1 MSKHKKSKS
10 ILLGTLMLSVIS
22 TSVYA
27 GAASN
32 FAATIR
38 QAPGEGI
45 HLLHS
50 GVAEA
55 VVSGIPAEADN
66 TDTVLSTGIK
76 TANKKDLLIGV
87 SLQNGIY
94 TDTTV
99 KGKNGSSEKAGAM
112 AGIKVKVVVKNKYG
126 VSVPVFPSEVVF
138 ASRVQE
144 LSAVMGGVIRSCEV
158 SVEEELDEFGEP
170 TGTSTGTIVIAD
182 DCIVDDEEIG
192 LMLSTTSANHFN
204 FVAPDMEPGDHTID
218 VVAMALSSA
227 AFENGTYEVGDLDE
241 PDCTAEGGT
250 YDAGTGV
257 CTFETTDNEAKAW
270 ALVDVGTLTV
280 QQVRAINQDGGITTD
295 LDTGAC
301 YDGSGNVV
309 DCN

>member
-1 MSKHKKSKS
+1 MLMINKKFSS
-10 ILLGTLMLSVIS
+10 VMLGAAMATVIS
-22 TSVYA
+22 TSVFA

-38 QAPGEGI
+38 QAPGAGI

-55 VVSGIPAEADN
+55 VDSGVKVEVDN

-76 TANKKDLLIGV
+76 TANKKDLMIGV
-87 SLQNGIY
+87 SLQSGLY

-112 AGIKVKVVVKNKYG
+112 AGVKVKVIVRDKNG
-126 VSVPVFPSEVVF
+126 VSVPVYPSEVVF

-144 LSAVMGGVIRSCEV
+144 LTAVLGGVIEKCDV
-158 SVEEELDEFGEP
+158 SVDLTTGE
-170 TGTSTGTIVIAD
+170 GEIVIAD
-182 DCIVDDEEIG
+182 DCTVTEEEIG

-204 FVAPDMEPGDHTID
+204 FVAPDMESGDHTVD
-218 VVAMALSSA
+218 VEATALASA
-227 AFENGTYEVGDLDE
+227 EFTNGTYDVGDLTE
-241 PDCTAEGGT
+241 GECLAAGGAWTAAT
-250 YDAGTGV
+250 ST
-257 CTFETTDNEAKAW
+257 CTFTTADNAAKGW

-280 QQVRAINQDGGITTD
+280 QQVRAINQTGGITTD
-295 LDTGAC
+295 LDSGTC
-301 YDGSGNVV
+301 YDGDGNTT
-309 DCN
+309 DCTP

>member
-1 MSKHKKSKS
+1 MSKKINS
-10 ILLGTLMLSVIS
+10 IVLSTAMAAVIS
-22 TSVYA
+22 TSVFA

-38 QAPGEGI
+38 QAPGEGT

-55 VVSGIPAEADN
+55 VTSGVLVEADN
-66 TDTVLSTGIK
+66 TDTVLKTGIK
-76 TANKKDLLIGV
+76 TATKKDLLIGV
-87 SLQNGIY
+87 SLQSALY

-99 KGKNGSSEKAGAM
+99 KGKNGSSEKAGAA
-112 AGIKVKVVVKNKYG
+112 AGIKVEVIVKDKYG
-126 VSVPVFPSEVVF
+126 APVSVYPSEVVF

-144 LSAVMGGVIRSCEV
+144 LSAVLGGVIKSCEV
-158 SVEEELDEFGEP
+158 AVEEVLDMDGLP

-204 FVAPDMEPGDHTID
+204 FVAPDMASGDHTIS
-218 VVAMALSSA
+218 VKATALSSA
-227 AFENGTYEVGDLDE
+227 EFTNGTYEVGDLTEEECGTD
-241 PDCTAEGGT
+241 GGT
-250 YDAGTGV
+250 YAAGI
-257 CTFETTDNEAKAW
+257 CTFGTTDNEAKAW

-280 QQVRAINQDGGITTD
+280 QQVRAINQEGGITTD
-295 LDTGAC
+295 LDSGFC
-301 YDGSGNVV
+301 YGDEGTVV
-309 DCN
+309 PCNQ

>member
-1 MSKHKKSKS
+1 MSIKINS
-10 ILLGTLMLSVIS
+10 IVLSTAMAAVIS
-22 TSVYA
+22 TSVFA

-38 QAPGEGI
+38 HNPGEGV

-55 VVSGIPAEADN
+55 VTSGVPVEVGN
-66 TDTVLSTGIK
+66 TDTVLKTGIK
-76 TANKKDLLIGV
+76 TATKKDLLIGV
-87 SLQNGIY
+87 SLQSALY

-99 KGKNGSSEKAGAM
+99 KGKNGSSEKAGAA
-112 AGIKVKVVVKNKYG
+112 AGIKVKVIVKDKDGMDVDVY
-126 VSVPVFPSEVVF
+126 PSEVVF

-144 LSAVMGGVIRSCEV
+144 LSAVLGGVIKSCEV
-158 SVEEELDEFGEP
+158 AVEEVLDGYGEP

-204 FVAPDMEPGDHTID
+204 FVAPDMASGDHTIS
-218 VVAMALSSA
+218 VEATALSSA
-227 AFENGTYEVGDLDE
+227 EFTNGTYEVGDLTE
-241 PDCTAEGGT
+241 EECGAEGGA
-250 YDAGTGV
+250 YDAGI
-257 CTFETTDNEAKAW
+257 CTFGTTDNEAKAW

-280 QQVRAINQDGGITTD
+280 QQVRAINQEGGITTD
-295 LDTGAC
+295 LDSGDCYDDTGA
-301 YDGSGNVV
+301 VV
-309 DCN
+309 VCN

>member
-1 MSKHKKSKS
+1 MSNVKKFNS
-10 ILLGTLMLSVIS
+10 IILGTAMAAVIS
-22 TSVYA
+22 TSVFA

-38 QAPGEGI
+38 QAPGAGV

-55 VVSGIPAEADN
+55 VYSGVVVEADN

-87 SLQNGIY
+87 SLQSGLY

-112 AGIKVKVVVKNKYG
+112 AGVKVKVIVKDKDG
-126 VSVPVFPSEVVF
+126 VEVDVYPSEVVF

-144 LSAVMGGVIRSCEV
+144 LSAVLGGVIESCDVEV
-158 SVEEELDEFGEP
+158 TDNGD
-170 TGTSTGTIVIAD
+170 GTSSGTIVVAD
-182 DCIVDDEEIG
+182 DCVVTDEEIG

-204 FVAPDMEPGDHTID
+204 FVAPDMESGDHTID
-218 VVAMALSSA
+218 VVTTALSSA
-227 AFENGTYEVGDLDE
+227 EFTNGTYEVGDLSE
-241 PDCTAEGGT
+241 EDCNAAGGT
-250 YDAGTGV
+250 YDAGI
-257 CTFETTDNEAKAW
+257 CTFETTNNEAKAW

-280 QQVRAINQDGGITTD
+280 QQVRAINQEGGITTD
-295 LDTGAC
+295 LDSGAC
-301 YDGSGNVV
+301 YDSTGSVV

>member
-1 MSKHKKSKS
+1 MSKKKFSS
-10 ILLGTLMLSVIS
+10 VLLGTAVAAVIS
-22 TSVYA
+22 TSVFA

-55 VVSGIPAEADN
+55 VDSGVIVEVDN

-87 SLQNGIY
+87 SLQSGLY
-94 TDTTV
+94 TDTQV

-112 AGIKVKVVVKNKYG
+112 AGVKVRVIVKDKDG
-126 VSVPVFPSEVVF
+126 VSVDVYPSEVVF

-144 LSAVMGGVIRSCEV
+144 LSAVLGGVIESCEITV
-158 SVEEELDEFGEP
+158 DPDTGE
-170 TGTSTGTIVIAD
+170 GDLVIAD
-182 DCIVDDEEIG
+182 DCIVSDEEIG

-204 FVAPDMEPGDHTID
+204 FVAPDMESGDHTIE
-218 VVAMALSSA
+218 VEAMALASA
-227 AFENGTYEVGDLDE
+227 EFENGTYVVGDLDQGT
-241 PDCTAEGGT
+241 CEGQDGEW
-250 YDAGTGV
+250 DGGDSS
-257 CTFETTDNEAKAW
+257 CTFTTTNNVAKGW

-280 QQVRAINQDGGITTD
+280 QQVRAINQSGGITTD
-295 LDTGAC
+295 LDSGTC
-301 YDGSGNVV
+301 YDGYGNTT
-309 DCN
+309 DCNPPL